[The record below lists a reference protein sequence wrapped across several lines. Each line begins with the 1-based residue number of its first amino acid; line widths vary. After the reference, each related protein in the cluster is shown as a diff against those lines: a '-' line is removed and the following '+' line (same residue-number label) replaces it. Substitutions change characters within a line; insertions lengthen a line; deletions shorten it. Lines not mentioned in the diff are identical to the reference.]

1 MASTKNTL
9 FPHHTSFIFAWS
21 LFQDVPSI
29 YLITEINQGI
39 RSRKA
44 SGKNE
49 KLFVVSDKGI
59 HLKFYFTFT
68 SSFPL
73 ASVQHSLSFFK
84 LSSSVS
90 FEARSGSSSWSNDI
104 ANFVSPDRRIKRS
117 QLSKYSSVCCENQL
131 VPPERFFNKSECLD
145 LR

>member
-1 MASTKNTL
+1 MTSAKNIL
-9 FPHHTSFIFAWS
+9 FPHHTGFIFAWS

-104 ANFVSPDRRIKRS
+104 NRRQVYPALLRRLQHTTNCSCGHRS
-117 QLSKYSSVCCENQL
+117 NLL
-131 VPPERFFNKSECLD
+131 IHTG
-145 LR
+145 